1 LYKNFVEILSWQTL
15 LKNYT
20 DGNQMTTQK
29 HFSHVNG
36 KMLVEDIP
44 LSDIAKQ
51 VGTPFYCYSNTAI
64 SENYKDYQQA
74 FSTVLPDQDTLIC
87 YAVKA
92 NGNQAVLSTLAKLGS
107 GADVVSIGEISR
119 ARAAG
124 IPANKIVYSGVAKV
138 EPEIEYALNEG
149 IFQFNVE
156 SEPELEL
163 ISQVAV
169 RLNKEAAIAFR
180 INPDV
185 CANTHAKISTGKAE
199 NKFGVPISKARIAYN
214 RAASLPNIKVQGVDV
229 HIGSQLTKLAPFEE
243 AYKRIAQLIIDLRS
257 DGHNI
262 SVVDIGGGLGI
273 TYNDEVIPSKK
284 EYASIAKKQLGHLNC
299 KIIIEPGRSL
309 LGNAG
314 ILVASVVYVK
324 TGEERQFLILDA
336 GMNDMIRPS
345 MYEAHH
351 EILAVDQSQTA
362 LKAYD
367 VVGPVCETGDTF
379 AKARQVHESKSGD
392 LIAIMSCGAYGAVM
406 ASTYNTRMLAP
417 EIMVKGSDFAVV
429 RARPNYDEII
439 NADSVPSWV

>member
-1 LYKNFVEILSWQTL
+1 ML
-15 LKNYT
+15 NYPK
-20 DGNQMTTQK
+20 DDNQMTTQK
-29 HFSHVNG
+29 YFPYVNG
-36 KMLVEDIP
+36 KMFAENVA
-44 LSDIAKQ
+44 LSDIAEQ

-64 SENYKDYQQA
+64 SQNFKDYQQA
-74 FSTVLPDQDTLIC
+74 FASTLANEDALIC

-107 GADVVSIGEISR
+107 GADVVSMGEILR

-124 IPANKIVYSGVAKV
+124 IPANKIVYSGVAKI

-163 ISQVAV
+163 ISQVAT
-169 RLNKEAAIAFR
+169 RLNKVAAIAFR

-199 NKFGVPISKARIAYN
+199 NKFGVPISKARLAYN

-229 HIGSQLTKLAPFEE
+229 HIGSQLTQLAPFEE
-243 AYKRIAQLIIDLRS
+243 AYQRIAQLVVDLKD
-257 DGHNI
+257 DGHDI
-262 SVVDIGGGLGI
+262 SVIDIGGGLGI
-273 TYNDEVIPSKK
+273 TYNDELIPTKQA
-284 EYASIAKKQLGHLNC
+284 YAAVAKKQLGHLNC
-299 KIIIEPGRSL
+299 KIVIEPGRSL

-314 ILVASVVYVK
+314 ILVSSVVYVK
-324 TGEERQFLILDA
+324 AGEERQFLILDV
-336 GMNDMIRPS
+336 GMNDLIRPS

-351 EILAVDQSQTA
+351 EILAVDKANTQ
-362 LKAYD
+362 LKTYD

-379 AKARQVHESKSGD
+379 AKARQVNEAKSGD

-417 EIMVKGSDFAVV
+417 EVMVKDTDFAVV
-429 RARPNYDEII
+429 RQRPTYDEVI

>member
-1 LYKNFVEILSWQTL
+1 
-15 LKNYT
+15 
-20 DGNQMTTQK
+20 MTTQK
-29 HFSHVNG
+29 YFPHVNG
-36 KMLVEDIP
+36 KMFAENVA

-64 SENYKDYQQA
+64 SQNFKDYQQA
-74 FSTVLPDQDTLIC
+74 FSTALTDQETLIC

-107 GADVVSIGEISR
+107 GADVVSMGEIRR

-149 IFQFNVE
+149 IFQFNIE

-163 ISQVAV
+163 ISQVAT
-169 RLNKEAAIAFR
+169 RLNKIAAIAFR

-199 NKFGVPISKARIAYN
+199 NKFGVPISKARQAYT

-229 HIGSQLTKLAPFEE
+229 HIGSQLTQLTPFEE

-257 DGHNI
+257 DGHDIN
-262 SVVDIGGGLGI
+262 VVDIGGGLGI
-273 TYNDEVIPSKK
+273 TYNDEVIPAK
-284 EYASIAKKQLGHLNC
+284 EDYAAIAKKQLGHLDC
-299 KIIIEPGRSL
+299 KIVVEPGRSL

-314 ILVASVVYVK
+314 ILVSSVVYVK
-324 TGEERQFLILDA
+324 TGEERQFLILDV
-336 GMNDMIRPS
+336 GMNDLIRPS
-345 MYEAHH
+345 MYDAYH
-351 EILAVDQSQTA
+351 EIIAVDNAKTE
-362 LKAYD
+362 LKTYD
-367 VVGPVCETGDTF
+367 IVGPVCETGDTF
-379 AKARQVHESKSGD
+379 AKARQVHESQSGD

-417 EIMVKGSDFAVV
+417 EIMVKDTEFAIV
-429 RARPNYDEII
+429 RPRPNYDEVI
-439 NADSVPSWV
+439 NADIVPSWV

>member
-1 LYKNFVEILSWQTL
+1 
-15 LKNYT
+15 
-20 DGNQMTTQK
+20 MTIQK
-29 HFSHVNG
+29 YFPYINN
-36 KMLVEDIP
+36 KMFAENVAI
-44 LSDIAKQ
+44 SDIAEQ

-64 SENYKDYQQA
+64 AQNFQGYQQA
-74 FSTVLPDQDTLIC
+74 FSDQDAMIC

-107 GADVVSIGEISR
+107 GADVVSEGEIRR

-138 EPEIEYALNEG
+138 ESEIAYALTQG

-163 ISQVAV
+163 ISQVAT
-169 RLNKEAAIAFR
+169 RLNTTAAIAFR

-185 CANTHAKISTGKAE
+185 CANTHEKISTGKAE

-214 RAASLPNIKVQGVDV
+214 RAAELPNIKVQGVDV
-229 HIGSQLTKLAPFEE
+229 HIGSQLTQLAPFEE
-243 AYKRIAQLIIDLRS
+243 AYKRISQLVTDLTE
-257 DGHNI
+257 DGHDI
-262 SVVDIGGGLGI
+262 SVIDIGGGLGI
-273 TYNDEVIPSKK
+273 TYSDEVIPSKQ
-284 EYASIAKKQLGHLNC
+284 EYAAIAKAQLGHLAC

-314 ILVASVVYVK
+314 ILVSSVVLVK
-324 TGEERQFLILDA
+324 TGEERQFLMLDA
-336 GMNDMIRPS
+336 GMNDLIRPS
-345 MYEAHH
+345 MYDAHH
-351 EILAVDQSQTA
+351 EILAVDTS
-362 LKAYD
+362 KATQKTYD

-379 AKARQVHESKSGD
+379 SKNRQVNESKSGD

-417 EIMVKGSDFAVV
+417 EIMVKDSEFAVV
-429 RARPNYDEII
+429 RARPTYEEVI
-439 NADSVPSWV
+439 NADSVPSWA

>member
-1 LYKNFVEILSWQTL
+1 
-15 LKNYT
+15 
-20 DGNQMTTQK
+20 MTIQK
-29 HFSHVNG
+29 HFPYINSNMFAENVA
-36 KMLVEDIP
+36 I
-44 LSDIAKQ
+44 SDIAKQ

-64 SENYKDYQQA
+64 AQNFQGYQQA
-74 FSTVLPDQDTLIC
+74 FSEQDTMIC

-107 GADVVSIGEISR
+107 GADVVSEGEIRR

-138 EPEIEYALNEG
+138 ESEIAYALSQG

-163 ISQVAV
+163 ISQIAT
-169 RLNKEAAIAFR
+169 RLNTTASIAFR

-199 NKFGVPISKARIAYN
+199 NKFGVPISKARLAYKL
-214 RAASLPNIKVQGVDV
+214 AASLPNIKVQGVDV
-229 HIGSQLTKLAPFEE
+229 HIGSQLTELAPFEE
-243 AYKRIAQLIIDLRS
+243 AYKRIAQLVVELRE
-257 DGHNI
+257 DGHAI
-262 SVVDIGGGLGI
+262 DVVDIGGGLGI
-273 TYNDEVIPSKK
+273 TYSDEVIPSKQ
-284 EYASIAKKQLGHLNC
+284 EYAAVAKAQLGHLAC

-314 ILVASVVYVK
+314 ILVSSVVLVK
-324 TGEERQFLILDA
+324 TGEERQFLMLDA
-336 GMNDMIRPS
+336 GMNDLIRPS
-345 MYEAHH
+345 MYDAHH
-351 EILAVDQSQTA
+351 EILAVNTTNTSQ
-362 LKAYD
+362 KVYD

-379 AKARQVHESKSGD
+379 SKNRQVNESKSGD

-417 EIMVKGSDFAVV
+417 EVMVKDNEFAVV
-429 RARPNYDEII
+429 RARPTYEEVI
-439 NADSVPSWV
+439 NADSVPSWI

>member
-1 LYKNFVEILSWQTL
+1 
-15 LKNYT
+15 
-20 DGNQMTTQK
+20 MTIQQYFP
-29 HFSHVNG
+29 HING
-36 KMLVEDIP
+36 KMFAENVSLNN
-44 LSDIAKQ
+44 IAKQ

-64 SENYKDYQQA
+64 HQNFKEYQQA
-74 FSTVLPDQDTLIC
+74 FSTELADNRTLIC

-107 GADVVSIGEISR
+107 GADVVSMGEIRR

-124 IPANKIVYSGVAKV
+124 IPANKIVYSGVAKIA
-138 EPEIEYALNEG
+138 PEIEYALNEG

-163 ISQVAV
+163 ISQVAS
-169 RLNKEAAIAFR
+169 RLNKIAAVAFR

-185 CANTHAKISTGKAE
+185 CANTHEKISTGKSE

-229 HIGSQLTKLAPFEE
+229 HIGSQLTQLIPFEE
-243 AYKRIAQLIIDLRS
+243 AYKRIAQLVIELRE
-257 DGHNI
+257 DGHDI
-262 SVVDIGGGLGI
+262 SVIDIGGGLGI
-273 TYNDEVIPSKK
+273 TYSDEIIPSKQA
-284 EYASIAKKQLGHLNC
+284 YAAIAKKQLAHLNC
-299 KIIIEPGRSL
+299 TIVIEPGRSL

-314 ILVASVVYVK
+314 ILVSSVVYVK

-336 GMNDMIRPS
+336 GMNDLIRPS

-351 EILAVDQSQTA
+351 DILAVNKDNVE
-362 LKAYD
+362 LKTYD
-367 VVGPVCETGDTF
+367 IVGPVCETGDTF

-392 LIAIMSCGAYGAVM
+392 LVAIMSCGAYGAVM

-417 EIMVKGSDFAVV
+417 EVMVKDTEFAVI
-429 RARPNYDEII
+429 RPRPNYDEVI
-439 NADSVPSWV
+439 NADLVPSWV

>member
-1 LYKNFVEILSWQTL
+1 
-15 LKNYT
+15 
-20 DGNQMTTQK
+20 MTTQK
-29 HFSHVNG
+29 HFPHIND
-36 KMLVEDIP
+36 KMFAENVA
-44 LSDIAKQ
+44 LSNIARQ

-64 SENYKDYQQA
+64 CQNYKDYQQA
-74 FSTVLPDQDTLIC
+74 FSATLVDQETLIC

-107 GADVVSIGEISR
+107 GADVVSEGEIRR
-119 ARAAG
+119 ARTAG
-124 IPANKIVYSGVAKV
+124 IPANKIVYSGVAKI
-138 EPEIEYALNEG
+138 ESEIEYALSEG

-163 ISQVAV
+163 ISQVAT
-169 RLNKEAAIAFR
+169 RLKTVAAIAFR

-185 CANTHAKISTGKAE
+185 CANTHAKISTGKSE
-199 NKFGVPISKARIAYN
+199 NKFGVPISKARLAYN

-229 HIGSQLTKLAPFEE
+229 HIGSQLTQLAPFEE
-243 AYKRIAQLIIDLRS
+243 AYKRIALLVSDLRE
-257 DGHNI
+257 DGHDI

-273 TYNDEVIPSKK
+273 TYSDEHIPSKQ
-284 EYASIAKKQLGHLNC
+284 EYATIAKAQLGHLNC

-314 ILVASVVYVK
+314 VLVSSVVFVK
-324 TGEERQFLILDA
+324 TGEERQFLILDV
-336 GMNDMIRPS
+336 GMNDLIRPS

-351 EILAVDQSQTA
+351 DILAVDKTNTE
-362 LKAYD
+362 LKTYD

-379 AKARQVHESKSGD
+379 AKARQVNESKSGD

-417 EIMVKGSDFAVV
+417 EVMVKENDFAVV
-429 RARPNYDEII
+429 RQRPTYEEVI
-439 NADSVPSWV
+439 NADSVPNWI